1 MKLFVRGGVSLVA
14 VLFASYL
21 IFSAK
26 PLLAEIKPS
35 SEPATQ
41 QPEKQEPTQAAQPQ
55 KKEAEQTTGT
65 TTAPTETA
73 ELFGEV
79 AVQPVVGTLQQVE
92 PIGSVVPVLQPQVHW
107 VLGYAWGLAIQG
119 NGDAVVRL
127 LDERDNAPLFF
138 GEAAIIEADRDLVFV
153 P

>member
-41 QPEKQEPTQAAQPQ
+41 QQEKQEPTQAAQQQ
-55 KKEAEQTTGT
+55 KKGR
-65 TTAPTETA
+65 
-73 ELFGEV
+73 G
-79 AVQPVVGTLQQVE
+79 
-92 PIGSVVPVLQPQVHW
+92 
-107 VLGYAWGLAIQG
+107 
-119 NGDAVVRL
+119 
-127 LDERDNAPLFF
+127 
-138 GEAAIIEADRDLVFV
+138 
-153 P
+153 